1 VTALTALG
9 CVLAAV
15 SVLLVLVLLHQ
26 RRIGSRLDALT
37 AARDADRTPLLLQQ
51 QIESVRDQFGRALEA
66 NTQSLNQQLAQM
78 GATLNQR
85 LHENA
90 DVMQQTQR
98 TLGERLDSTAQV
110 VGAVHRSLGSLEEA
124 NRRIYEIGK
133 DIASLQQILQAPK
146 LRGGLGELLL
156 EDLLAQ
162 ILPPQHVLTQY
173 TFRSGHKVDAAI
185 KLGMGLVPVDA
196 KFPLENFR
204 RLLAAQTDEE
214 RARIR
219 RTFVSDVKRH
229 IDAVASKY
237 ILPDEGTFDFALMY
251 IPAEN
256 VYYEIV
262 VKDCGT
268 ETGTAGAGTAGT
280 GIADYALAR
289 KVIPVSPACFYAYL
303 QAIVLGLRGLRIEER
318 AHEILQQ
325 LAGLRGDFARFR
337 DDFRLVGKHL
347 NNAASSFSGADRRLE
362 RLETAFVAITG
373 SDERPAGV
381 ENGQASALL
390 AARSDG
396 SGKGSG

>member
-1 VTALTALG
+1 MTALTALG
-9 CVLAAV
+9 CALAVVA
-15 SVLLVLVLLHQ
+15 VLLVLVLLHQ
-26 RRIGSRLDALT
+26 RQIGARLDTLT
-37 AARDADRTPLLLQQ
+37 TARDADRTPLLLQQ

-162 ILPPQHVLTQY
+162 ILPPEHVLTQY

-214 RARIR
+214 RGGARR
-219 RTFVSDVKRH
+219 AFVSDVKRH
-229 IDAVASKY
+229 IDDVASKY

-262 VKDCGT
+262 VKDSGA
-268 ETGTAGAGTAGT
+268 ETGTGS
-280 GIADYALAR
+280 GIAEYALAR

-325 LAGLRGDFARFR
+325 LARLRGDVARFR

-362 RLETAFVAITG
+362 RLETAFENITG

-381 ENGQASALL
+381 ENGQTAALL
-390 AARSDG
+390 AARPDG
-396 SGKGSG
+396 AGKSSG